1 MSTFLYLGRTIVF
14 NNSNW
19 ASLCQNLRKA
29 QRHWGMVPGVMVKAG
44 KTVRAREVFYKSVV
58 QAVLICGSEIW
69 FIADT
74 MMKVMEVFH
83 HRITWIIRDNTARQI
98 GIEGW

>member
-1 MSTFLYLGRTIVF
+1 
-14 NNSNW
+14 
-19 ASLCQNLRKA
+19 
-29 QRHWGMVPGVMVKAG
+29 MVPGDLVKAG

-69 FIADT
+69 FITDA

-83 HRITWIIRDNTARQI
+83 HRITWIIRGNT
-98 GIEGW
+98 